1 MTTER
6 DETMSV
12 DEMERALDEM
22 ERALDDVRL
31 ALVEA
36 TIDERATTREEDDAR
51 EFRARAAATSG
62 AVVDAIET
70 RLRRTLRE
78 VLDARSREFPG
89 GSGGKAAMVTRCG
102 RVETRARD
110 ARRDARAFARGDDIS
125 PVIPRATSGTSGTTS
140 GETSEG
146 SGAMASIRSAL
157 RGLGLGASAASAKR
171 DAAVDAP
178 RYSREQREREA
189 NSGVE
194 TRGRSARDRAFVNE
208 RGEGSLGVS
217 RGTWFAGAAES
228 LARVGAAATETPTT
242 ARETPEDDGAVEDE
256 PSSSTRDA
264 LSGATTTVATTTA
277 TTSRAFPPPDAAA
290 AERARRLDAMRG
302 ADRLDASSDV
312 LAQCADVL
320 ERTQDVGASVLE
332 TLAAQRES
340 LTRSG
345 AAAREASKK
354 MDRNL
359 KVVKGMNSWTRLG
372 C

>member
-1 MTTER
+1 
-6 DETMSV
+6 MSV
-12 DEMERALDEM
+12 DACDRALDEM

-70 RLRRTLRE
+70 RLRRTRRE

-125 PVIPRATSGTSGTTS
+125 PVIPRVKSGTSGRTS
-140 GETSEG
+140 GETREE

-157 RGLGLGASAASAKR
+157 RGLGLGGSAASAR
-171 DAAVDAP
+171 EDAAVDAP

-242 ARETPEDDGAVEDE
+242 ARETREDDGAVEDE

-264 LSGATTTVATTTA
+264 LSGARTTVATTTA
-277 TTSRAFPPPDAAA
+277 TTSRARSPPDAAA

-320 ERTQDVGASVLE
+320 DRTQDVGASVLE

>member
-6 DETMSV
+6 DDTMFV
-12 DEMERALDEM
+12 DECDRALDEM

-36 TIDERATTREEDDAR
+36 TIDERATTRKEDDAR

-70 RLRRTLRE
+70 RLRRTRRE

-125 PVIPRATSGTSGTTS
+125 PVIPKVTSGTTS
-140 GETSEG
+140 GETREG

-157 RGLGLGASAASAKR
+157 RGLGLGASAASAR
-171 DAAVDAP
+171 GDAAVDAP

-242 ARETPEDDGAVEDE
+242 ARETREDDGAVEDE

-264 LSGATTTVATTTA
+264 LSGARTTVATTTA
-277 TTSRAFPPPDAAA
+277 TTSRARPPPDAAA

-320 ERTQDVGASVLE
+320 DRTQDVGASVLE

-345 AAAREASKK
+345 AAAPRGVEK

>member
-1 MTTER
+1 
-6 DETMSV
+6 MSI
-12 DEMERALDEM
+12 DAARRALDEM
-22 ERALDDVRL
+22 ERALDDAHR

-36 TIDERATTREEDDAR
+36 TIDARATRRDDDEAN
-51 EFRARAAATSG
+51 EFRARAATTSEST
-62 AVVDAIET
+62 VDAIEA
-70 RLRRTLRE
+70 RLRRTIRD
-78 VLDARSREFPG
+78 VLDARSRAFPG
-89 GSGGKAAMVTRCG
+89 GSAEKAAMVTRCG
-102 RVETRARD
+102 RLETRARD
-110 ARRDARAFARGDDIS
+110 ARRDARAFARGDEIS
-125 PVIPRATSGTSGTTS
+125 PAIPSAVTGDVGEARGT
-140 GETSEG
+140 
-146 SGAMASIRSAL
+146 GAMASIRSAL
-157 RGLGLGASAASAKR
+157 RGLGLGASTATAATKSA
-171 DAAVDAP
+171 AAAGAP

-194 TRGRSARDRAFVNE
+194 TRGRSARDRAFVDE

-228 LARVGAAATETPTT
+228 LARVGAV
-242 ARETPEDDGAVEDE
+242 ARETSTTTTTTTRETRETREKDDDVTAIGDDE
-256 PSSSTRDA
+256 TFPTREALLGTSATFTSSTVTPSRDA
-264 LSGATTTVATTTA
+264 RSPT
-277 TTSRAFPPPDAAA
+277 DAAS

-312 LAQCADVL
+312 LTQCADVL

-345 AAAREASKK
+345 AAARAAAKK
-354 MDRNL
+354 MDQNL

>member
-1 MTTER
+1 
-6 DETMSV
+6 MSI
-12 DEMERALDEM
+12 DAARLALDEM
-22 ERALDDVRL
+22 ERALDDAHR

-36 TIDERATTREEDDAR
+36 TIDARATRRDDDEAN
-51 EFRARAAATSG
+51 EFRARAANSSEST
-62 AVVDAIET
+62 VDAIEA
-70 RLRRTLRE
+70 RLRRTIRD
-78 VLDARSREFPG
+78 VLDARSRAFPG
-89 GSGGKAAMVTRCG
+89 GSAEKAAMVTRCG
-102 RVETRARD
+102 RLETRARD
-110 ARRDARAFARGDDIS
+110 ARRDARAFARGDEIS
-125 PVIPRATSGTSGTTS
+125 PAIPSAATGATGDI
-140 GETSEG
+140 GETLG
-146 SGAMASIRSAL
+146 TGAMASIRSAL
-157 RGLGLGASAASAKR
+157 RGLGLGASAAAAATR
-171 DAAVDAP
+171 DAGAGAP

-194 TRGRSARDRAFVNE
+194 TRGWSARDRAFVNE

-228 LARVGAAATETPTT
+228 LARVGAV
-242 ARETPEDDGAVEDE
+242 ARETTTTTTTTTTTREKDDVAVGHDA
-256 PSSSTRDA
+256 SSTREA
-264 LSGATTTVATTTA
+264 LLGTSATFASSTA
-277 TTSRAFPPPDAAA
+277 TPSRDAPPPTDAAS

-345 AAAREASKK
+345 AAARAAAKK
-354 MDRNL
+354 MDQNL

>member
-1 MTTER
+1 
-6 DETMSV
+6 
-12 DEMERALDEM
+12 
-22 ERALDDVRL
+22 
-31 ALVEA
+31 
-36 TIDERATTREEDDAR
+36 
-51 EFRARAAATSG
+51 
-62 AVVDAIET
+62 
-70 RLRRTLRE
+70 
-78 VLDARSREFPG
+78 
-89 GSGGKAAMVTRCG
+89 
-102 RVETRARD
+102 
-110 ARRDARAFARGDDIS
+110 
-125 PVIPRATSGTSGTTS
+125 
-140 GETSEG
+140 
-146 SGAMASIRSAL
+146 MASIRSAL
-157 RGLGLGASAASAKR
+157 RGLGLGASAASAR
-171 DAAVDAP
+171 EDAGVDAP

-242 ARETPEDDGAVEDE
+242 ARETREDDGAVEDE

-264 LSGATTTVATTTA
+264 LSGARTTVATTTA
-277 TTSRAFPPPDAAA
+277 TTSRARPPPDAAA

-320 ERTQDVGASVLE
+320 DRTQDVGASVLE

>member
-1 MTTER
+1 
-6 DETMSV
+6 MSV
-12 DEMERALDEM
+12 DACDRALDEM

-70 RLRRTLRE
+70 RLRRTRRE

-125 PVIPRATSGTSGTTS
+125 PVIPKVTSGTTS
-140 GETSEG
+140 GETREG

-157 RGLGLGASAASAKR
+157 RGLGLGASAASAR
-171 DAAVDAP
+171 EDAAVDAP

-242 ARETPEDDGAVEDE
+242 ARETREDDGAVEDE

-264 LSGATTTVATTTA
+264 LSGARTTVATTTA
-277 TTSRAFPPPDAAA
+277 TTSRARSPPDAAA

-320 ERTQDVGASVLE
+320 DRTQDVGASVLE

>member
-1 MTTER
+1 
-6 DETMSV
+6 MSI
-12 DEMERALDEM
+12 DDARLALDEM
-22 ERALDDVRL
+22 ERALDAAHR

-36 TIDERATTREEDDAR
+36 TIDARATRRDDDEAN
-51 EFRARAAATSG
+51 EFRARAANSSEST
-62 AVVDAIET
+62 VDAIEA
-70 RLRRTLRE
+70 RLRRTIRD
-78 VLDARSREFPG
+78 VLDARSRAFPG
-89 GSGGKAAMVTRCG
+89 GSAEKAAMVTRCG
-102 RVETRARD
+102 RLETRARD
-110 ARRDARAFARGDDIS
+110 ARRDARAFARGDEIS
-125 PVIPRATSGTSGTTS
+125 PAIPSAATEDV
-140 GETSEG
+140 GETRG
-146 SGAMASIRSAL
+146 TGAMASIRSAL
-157 RGLGLGASAASAKR
+157 RGLGLGASTSPAAAKR
-171 DAAVDAP
+171 DAGGGAP

-194 TRGRSARDRAFVNE
+194 TRGKSARDRAFVDE

-217 RGTWFAGAAES
+217 RGTWFEGAAES
-228 LARVGAAATETPTT
+228 LARVGAVAREPPPTT
-242 ARETPEDDGAVEDE
+242 TTTMREKDDDVAAVGDGETLSTRE
-256 PSSSTRDA
+256 ALLGRSATFTSST
-264 LSGATTTVATTTA
+264 ATS
-277 TTSRAFPPPDAAA
+277 SRAARSPTDAAS

-345 AAAREASKK
+345 AAARAASKK
-354 MDRNL
+354 MDQNL

>member
-1 MTTER
+1 MTG
-6 DETMSV
+6 
-12 DEMERALDEM
+12 
-22 ERALDDVRL
+22 DVG
-31 ALVEA
+31 E
-36 TIDERATTREEDDAR
+36 
-51 EFRARAAATSG
+51 
-62 AVVDAIET
+62 
-70 RLRRTLRE
+70 
-78 VLDARSREFPG
+78 
-89 GSGGKAAMVTRCG
+89 
-102 RVETRARD
+102 
-110 ARRDARAFARGDDIS
+110 ARG
-125 PVIPRATSGTSGTTS
+125 T
-140 GETSEG
+140 
-146 SGAMASIRSAL
+146 GAMASIRSAL
-157 RGLGLGASAASAKR
+157 RGLGLGASTATAATKSA
-171 DAAVDAP
+171 AAAGAP

-194 TRGRSARDRAFVNE
+194 TRGRSARDRAFVDE

-228 LARVGAAATETPTT
+228 LARVGAV
-242 ARETPEDDGAVEDE
+242 ARETSTTTTTTTTTTRETRETREKDDDVTAIGDDE
-256 PSSSTRDA
+256 TFPTREALLGTSATFTSSTVTPSRDA
-264 LSGATTTVATTTA
+264 RSPT
-277 TTSRAFPPPDAAA
+277 DAAS

-345 AAAREASKK
+345 AAARAAAKK
-354 MDRNL
+354 MDQNL

>member
-6 DETMSV
+6 DDTMFV
-12 DEMERALDEM
+12 DECDRALDEM

-36 TIDERATTREEDDAR
+36 TIDERATTRKEDDAR

-70 RLRRTLRE
+70 RLRRTRRE

-125 PVIPRATSGTSGTTS
+125 PVIPRVTSGTTS
-140 GETSEG
+140 GETREG

-157 RGLGLGASAASAKR
+157 RGLGLGASAASAR
-171 DAAVDAP
+171 GDAAVDAP

-242 ARETPEDDGAVEDE
+242 ARETREDDGAVEDE

-264 LSGATTTVATTTA
+264 LSGARTTVATTTA
-277 TTSRAFPPPDAAA
+277 TTSRARPPPDAAA

-320 ERTQDVGASVLE
+320 DRTQDVGASVLE

>member
-1 MTTER
+1 MF
-6 DETMSV
+6 V
-12 DEMERALDEM
+12 DECDRALDEM

-36 TIDERATTREEDDAR
+36 TIDERATTRKEDDAR

-70 RLRRTLRE
+70 RLRRTRRE

-125 PVIPRATSGTSGTTS
+125 PVIPKVTSGTTS
-140 GETSEG
+140 GETREG

-157 RGLGLGASAASAKR
+157 RGLGLGASAASAR
-171 DAAVDAP
+171 GDAAVDAP

-242 ARETPEDDGAVEDE
+242 ARETREDDGAVEDE

-264 LSGATTTVATTTA
+264 RSGARPTVAPTTA
-277 TTSRAFPPPDAAA
+277 TPSRARPPPDAAA

-320 ERTQDVGASVLE
+320 DRTQDVGASVLE